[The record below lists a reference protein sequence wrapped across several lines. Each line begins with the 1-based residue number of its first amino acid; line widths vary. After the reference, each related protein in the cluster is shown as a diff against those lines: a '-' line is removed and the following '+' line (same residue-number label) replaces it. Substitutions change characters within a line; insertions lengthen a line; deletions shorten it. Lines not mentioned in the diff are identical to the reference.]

1 MELKN
6 NSLIYPLCI
15 IIAATLWG
23 IDGIF
28 LTPNLYNLNVPFVVF
43 ILHFIP
49 FIFLNPIMFRKYK
62 VFFEFSNQDKTVM
75 FLIALFGGALGTL
88 AIVRALFLVNFDHLS
103 IVILLQKLQPVFA
116 IILASLVL
124 KEKLTKR
131 FILLASVAVVS
142 SYFLTFGASIPNFV
156 EGEKLIHACIWSLI
170 AAFSFGISTVLG
182 RKLVYR
188 HPFPVIHFFRFGLT
202 TFIMIPIV
210 FLFGSFNGFI
220 DASTKNWIVITII
233 SITSGS
239 GAVFLYYFGLTKVR
253 AQVATLCELF
263 FPITAILLDYFVN
276 GHALSPVQLGAA
288 FVMIGSVL
296 SIAAKKR

>member
-6 NSLIYPLCI
+6 NNFLYPLCI

-43 ILHFIP
+43 ILHCIP
-49 FIFLNPIMFRKYK
+49 FIFLNPIMFKKYK
-62 VFFEFSNQDKTVM
+62 VFFDFSNHEKFIM

-116 IILASLVL
+116 IILAAILL
-124 KEKLTKR
+124 KERLSKR
-131 FILLASVAVVS
+131 FIILATMAVGS
-142 SYFLTFGASIPNFV
+142 SYFLTFGASLPNFA
-156 EGEKLIHACIWSLI
+156 EGQKLVLACIWSLV

-182 RKLVYR
+182 RRLVSN

-202 TFIMIPIV
+202 TLIMVPIV
-210 FLFGSFNGFI
+210 ALFGSFNGFV
-220 DASTKNWIVITII
+220 DASTKNWIVIFII
-233 SITSGS
+233 SVTSGS

-263 FPITAILLDYFVN
+263 FPISAILLDYFVN
-276 GHALSPVQLGAA
+276 DHALSPIQLGAA
-288 FVMIGSVL
+288 AVMISSVL
-296 SIAAKKR
+296 MIATKRR